1 MDFNLERLINSSKPN
16 LKAKL
21 KIFLSTPTH
30 THSSYTFAVDIFGQ
44 YIADKV
50 MAHGEITSAYGID
63 RITGMPV
70 LVYTSDQLLT
80 THSLSH
86 PHLALT
92 LESGNVGELYY
103 LVQELPMGF
112 TAIKSLR
119 GAALEQFYQQGLE
132 VLKFLDT
139 QGQPH
144 GGITWGQVWWDGRDL
159 LLTGAGLPWVALPSS
174 AQDKIQFETMIQR
187 IGDVLPAAP
196 VPVAVP
202 ALRVGRAAQ
211 APSAVETP
219 SSGVYKSL
227 STPENTP
234 ENTPV
239 NFPAT
244 LLLPPLPE
252 TETLVRVLPQQL
264 SEFRKSAAP
273 ASEVAL
279 DETKPTPLEA
289 TPLENHWSEGMEYV
303 KILGGPTPSP
313 SSTTS
318 SKTSSKTNKQPSAV
332 GALEPETIGNIG
344 TGAMRIGTTGSE
356 RDESWRRVQLPSNPQ
371 PAKTPWLNVL
381 GVILGAA
388 LALGLILAA
397 VAYFLNPPNN
407 VSVTPIAPVTPLES
421 CCSVTVTLEKSGKP
435 FTGTAQVLVAGAPK
449 DGTLKPGDVLGGV
462 PGKIR
467 FPAGSAEYTLLIQIP
482 GEADQLVKLKVP
494 DQDSLVVKF
503 GN

>member
-1 MDFNLERLINSSKPN
+1 MDFNLEHLINSSKPN
-16 LKAKL
+16 LKSKL

-92 LESGNVGELYY
+92 LQSGNVGELYY

-119 GAALEQFYQQGLE
+119 GAALERFHQQGLE
-132 VLKFLDT
+132 VLEFLDT

-159 LLTGAGLPWVALPSS
+159 LLTGVGLPWVALPSS
-174 AQDKIQFETMIQR
+174 AQDKMQFETMIQR

-196 VPVAVP
+196 VPVPVAVP
-202 ALRVGRAAQ
+202 ALRVGRAAK

-219 SSGVYKSL
+219 SSGVCKSL
-227 STPENTP
+227 NTP
-234 ENTPV
+234 ANL
-239 NFPAT
+239 PAT
-244 LLLPPLPE
+244 LPLPPLPE

-264 SEFRKSAAP
+264 SEFRKSSAP

-279 DETKPTPLEA
+279 GETKPIPLEA

-303 KILGGPTPSP
+303 KILGGPTPYP
-313 SSTTS
+313 S
-318 SKTSSKTNKQPSAV
+318 SKTTKQPSEM
-332 GALEPETIGNIG
+332 GALEPETTVNIGAG

-397 VAYFLNPPNN
+397 VAYFLNPPNTLPIP
-407 VSVTPIAPVTPLES
+407 TPPPITPLES